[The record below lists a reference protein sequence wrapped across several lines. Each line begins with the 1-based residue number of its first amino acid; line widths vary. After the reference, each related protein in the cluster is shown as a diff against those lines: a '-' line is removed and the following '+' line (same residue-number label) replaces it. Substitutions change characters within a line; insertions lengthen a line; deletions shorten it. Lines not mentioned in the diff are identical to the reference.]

1 MLLAAFVVTALAPHW
16 VGASAAAADHL
27 DVVAVV
33 PGADQVSLLAS
44 VAPAPDPVL
53 RPEAFSVTAAGADL
67 PVRAMPVVSDQMS
80 VAVVVDA
87 SVAGA
92 PALPDGQRGAAT
104 LLLRLPMK
112 AQVSVVTDADVP
124 TVVAPPAPGP
134 KDALGGLN
142 AITSAGGRNTSDA
155 LGLALRQL
163 AGAAGA
169 RPQVVVLYTSAPDA
183 SGEAAADLAGRLMQA
198 GALLAVVTP
207 GAASPYWSGVA
218 RDTGGVVASTD
229 HGADPAAF
237 DRVAATL
244 AGRYLLAVPTPE
256 QLPATVSVRVRTASG
271 TLSADSSIPAPAALW
286 SGAGGAPG
294 PGLLTLTIGLGV
306 LFLVGG
312 AVVPLYARAGSRT
325 RRGAVEVAG
334 HGRAAP
340 WAIPSVPAHAPAT
353 AIRSAPV
360 RSRQNY
366 PRPARSV
373 PAPAPATSVQPVP
386 VRSGPAPSAPA
397 RSVPATSPPA
407 TSAPARSVA
416 DPAPATS
423 VPARSVPARASATG
437 ASPEPVHSMPAT
449 GDVPAPRREAPGR
462 DGGDSATG
470 GRVELERDSTP
481 AGDRAG
487 ARPAA
492 RRSVPAPDSGSL
504 TYADLDAHVARVAA
518 DVENGLRERRQAVA
532 QLALAARGRTDLLDR
547 IIESERRM
555 THSALDRWPP
565 TATVL
570 DLLSAARRV
579 TSGDATLVGPGGIRV
594 EQTVLRTPDGQ
605 RTLLRLSRSDGPV
618 VHRWTAEELARDVD
632 LETLAEDPHWEH
644 TRS

>member
-1 MLLAAFVVTALAPHW
+1 M
-16 VGASAAAADHL
+16 
-27 DVVAVV
+27 
-33 PGADQVSLLAS
+33 
-44 VAPAPDPVL
+44 
-53 RPEAFSVTAAGADL
+53 
-67 PVRAMPVVSDQMS
+67 
-80 VAVVVDA
+80 
-87 SVAGA
+87 
-92 PALPDGQRGAAT
+92 
-104 LLLRLPMK
+104 
-112 AQVSVVTDADVP
+112 
-124 TVVAPPAPGP
+124 
-134 KDALGGLN
+134 
-142 AITSAGGRNTSDA
+142 
-155 LGLALRQL
+155 
-163 AGAAGA
+163 
-169 RPQVVVLYTSAPDA
+169 
-183 SGEAAADLAGRLMQA
+183 
-198 GALLAVVTP
+198 
-207 GAASPYWSGVA
+207 A

-373 PAPAPATSVQPVP
+373 PAPAPAASVQPVP

-423 VPARSVPARASATG
+423 VPARSVPARGPTG

-462 DGGDSATG
+462 DRGDSATG
-470 GRVELERDSTP
+470 GGSS
-481 AGDRAG
+481 RAG
-487 ARPAA
+487 QHAGRRPGRCSPDRPAA
-492 RRSVPAPDSGSL
+492 VPVPDSGSL

-594 EQTVLRTPDGQ
+594 EQTVLRTPDGP